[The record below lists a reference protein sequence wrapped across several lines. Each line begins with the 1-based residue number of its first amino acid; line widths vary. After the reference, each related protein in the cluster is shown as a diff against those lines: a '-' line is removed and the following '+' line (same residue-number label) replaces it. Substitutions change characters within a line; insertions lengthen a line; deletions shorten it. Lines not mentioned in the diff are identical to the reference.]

1 MLRKLQHGDVREDGK
16 IFWGYNKK
24 SKNGEDWRSPEVFAR
39 CKKRI
44 TVDNKQIRIKR
55 QAFLDIAK
63 SAHGCCECGERHPA
77 SLCFH
82 HHKTNKLFNIGSA
95 THYKW
100 ATIVEELKKC
110 FVLCHNCHAKHHYH
124 WKGSKLFFAGQND
137 EQLSR

>member
-24 SKNGEDWRSPEVFAR
+24 SKNGEDWRS
-39 CKKRI
+39 
-44 TVDNKQIRIKR
+44 
-55 QAFLDIAK
+55 LAK
-63 SAHGCCECGERHPA
+63 AAHGCCECGEKHPA

-124 WKGSKLFFAGQND
+124 WKGSKLFFTK
-137 EQLSR
+137 

>member
-24 SKNGEDWRSPEVFAR
+24 SKNGEDWRAPEVFAR

-44 TVDNKQIRIKR
+44 TVDNKQIRIRR
-55 QAFLDIAK
+55 QAYLDLAK
-63 SAHGCCECGERHPA
+63 AAHGCCECGEKHPA

-124 WKGSKLFFAGQND
+124 WKGSKLFFTK
-137 EQLSR
+137 